1 LAAGGADRAIV
12 SVSASIRAVVAAT
25 TQEPGAGLM
34 VASVSALT
42 SSTQASSY
50 YEADDYYAEGGLSPS
65 EWQGAGA
72 EALGLSGEVDR
83 DQFRELLDGRIGD
96 QQLGTYRDGQL
107 EHRPG
112 WDVTLS
118 APKSVSIMAEV
129 AGDRRLIAAHGQ
141 AVKTAM
147 AHVEQHMAATRIR
160 DGGTVTRKA
169 TGNLVVASFQHGTSR
184 AQDPQLHT
192 HNVIMNATRGED
204 GTWRSLE
211 PRAIY
216 QLQKQIGA
224 IYRQELALKVR
235 ELGYEI
241 EVGKDSL
248 FEIRGVSAEVIGAFS
263 TRSIEIEAALGERG
277 TSRDMASAAEK
288 QVAALDTRQAK
299 VATDQAALVA
309 DWRETA
315 SAAGFGTDA
324 RLAMVRQAEANAASP
339 AHRADMAEQAMT
351 ADRAVAYA
359 ADKLRERQSVFSA
372 AALQEEAGRI
382 GLGKVGYAEIGAAID
397 TATKQGELIDR
408 TYLDRR
414 GAEFA
419 GFTTRQNVETEAKML
434 RIEAE
439 GRGALSPVASPL
451 AAAKAVASAA
461 TQAERAGFGWNA
473 DQRAAT
479 AQLLTSRNRIT
490 AVQGYAGTA
499 KTTTVLATFAREAEA
514 RGVSVV
520 ALAPTASAAMVL
532 GEALGAHSDTVA
544 RHLLA
549 PERPHQGQPAA
560 WIVDEASLLSARDT
574 ARLFDLA
581 DKHDARV
588 ILVGDVKQLGSVE
601 AGAAFAQLQSAGI
614 ETAKLGEIVRQTNAA
629 AKEAVLASIEG
640 DARKALAALD
650 RGGGQIVENADRAE
664 RFAAIAERYAGL
676 GKAGRA
682 RALVIEPSREGRD
695 ALTADIRGALSRSG
709 ALIGPAV
716 AMEALANKGLTRA
729 EARDPMSYDKGDI
742 VRFTRDYADKGVTRG
757 DAYRVESIDA
767 AKAFIALKSE
777 DGREVDWRLRQWGA
791 GKAQAFAP
799 QPLDLKTGDSIR
811 FTRNDR
817 EAGRVNG
824 GRGEVIAVDEQTR
837 TATIQKPSG
846 RTETLNLD
854 AARDRHIA
862 HAYVETAFAA
872 QGRTADHVIIHADS
886 KATNLVDQKSFYV
899 GISRAKESSTIFTD
913 DRGKLASAIYERAG
927 QVQTAI
933 AQAAMHTPAADKAA
947 WAGLG

>member
-1 LAAGGADRAIV
+1 
-12 SVSASIRAVVAAT
+12 
-25 TQEPGAGLM
+25 M

-42 SSTQASSY
+42 SSAQASSY

-65 EWQGAGA
+65 TWQGAGA

-83 DQFRELLDGRIGD
+83 DQFRDLLDGKIGE
-96 QQLGTYRDGQL
+96 QQLGTARDGQL

-129 AGDRRLIAAHGQ
+129 AGDRRLISAHGE

-147 AHVEQHMAATRIR
+147 AHVERHMAATRVR
-160 DGGTVTRKA
+160 DGGSVSRET

-216 QLQKQIGA
+216 QLQKQIGG
-224 IYRQELALKVR
+224 IYRQQLALKVR

-241 EVGKDSL
+241 ETGKDSL
-248 FEIRGVSAEVIGAFS
+248 FEIKGVSAEVVDAFS
-263 TRSIEIEAALGERG
+263 TRSAEIEAALSERG
-277 TSRDMASAAEK
+277 TSRDAASAAEK
-288 QVAALDTRQAK
+288 QIAALDTRQAK
-299 VATDQAALVA
+299 VATDHAALVA
-309 DWRETA
+309 HWRGTA
-315 SAAGFGTDA
+315 SAAGFSSEA
-324 RLAMVRQAEANAASP
+324 RLAMVREAEALAAS
-339 AHRADMAEQAMT
+339 AGHRADMAAESMI
-351 ADRAVAYA
+351 ADRAVAHA
-359 ADKLRERQSVFSA
+359 ADKLGERQSVFSA
-372 AALQEEAGRI
+372 ATLQEEAGRI
-382 GLGKVGYAEIGAAID
+382 GLGKVGYDEIGAAIS
-397 TATKQGELIDR
+397 AAKQGELIDR

-439 GRGALSPVASPL
+439 GRGALARIASPL
-451 AAAKAVASAA
+451 AAAKAVAVAA

-479 AQLLTSRNRIT
+479 EQLLISRNRIT

-520 ALAPTASAAMVL
+520 ALAPTASAALVL
-532 GEALGAHSDTVA
+532 GEALGARSDTVA
-544 RHLLA
+544 RHLLS
-549 PERPHQGQPAA
+549 PERLHQDQPAA

-601 AGAAFAQLQSAGI
+601 AGAAFTQLQGAGM
-614 ETAKLGEIVRQTNAA
+614 ETAKLSEIVRQTNAA
-629 AKEAVLASIEG
+629 TKEAVLASIEG
-640 DARKALAALD
+640 DAKKALVALD
-650 RGGGQIVENADRAE
+650 RGGGRVIENSDRAE
-664 RFAAIAERYAGL
+664 RFVAISERYAGL
-676 GKAGRA
+676 DKADRA
-682 RALVIEPSREGRD
+682 RTLVIEPSREGRD
-695 ALTADIRGALSRSG
+695 ALTADIRAALTRSG
-709 ALIGPAV
+709 ALTGPAV
-716 AMEALANKGLTRA
+716 TVQGLANKGLTRA
-729 EARDPMSYDKGDI
+729 EARDPMSYDKGDV

-757 DAYRVESIDA
+757 EAYRVESIDP
-767 AKAFIALKSE
+767 AKAAIALKSE

-791 GKAQAFAP
+791 GKVQTFAP
-799 QPLDLKTGDSIR
+799 QPMDLKSGDSIR

-817 EAGRVNG
+817 EAGRING
-824 GRGEVIAVDEQTR
+824 GRGEVIAVDQQAR
-837 TATIQKPSG
+837 TAIIRTLNGK
-846 RTETLNLD
+846 TETLNLD

-872 QGRTADHVIIHADS
+872 QGRTADHVIVHADS
-886 KATNLVDQKSFYV
+886 RATNLVDQKSFYV
-899 GISRAKESSTIFTD
+899 GISRAKESATIFTN
-913 DRGKLASAIYERAG
+913 DRGKLMSAIGERAG

-933 AQAAMHTPAADKAA
+933 AQAAIASPVADKAIA
-947 WAGLG
+947 AGLG

>member
-1 LAAGGADRAIV
+1 
-12 SVSASIRAVVAAT
+12 
-25 TQEPGAGLM
+25 M

-42 SSTQASSY
+42 SSAQASSY

-65 EWQGAGA
+65 EWQGQGA
-72 EALGLSGEVDR
+72 KALGLSGEVDR
-83 DQFRELLDGRIGD
+83 DQFRDLLDGRIGE

-147 AHVEQHMAATRIR
+147 AHVEKHMAATRIR
-160 DGGTVTRKA
+160 DGGTVIREA
-169 TGNLVVASFQHGTSR
+169 TGNLVIASFQHATSR

-204 GTWRSLE
+204 GAWRSLE

-224 IYRQELALKVR
+224 IYRQELAFKVR

-241 EVGKDSL
+241 ETGKDSL
-248 FEIRGVSAEVIGAFS
+248 FEIKGVSAEVVGAFS
-263 TRSIEIEAALGERG
+263 TRSAEIEAALSERG
-277 TSRDMASAAEK
+277 TSRDTASAAEK

-299 VATDQAALVA
+299 AATDQAAIVA

-315 SAAGFGTDA
+315 SAAGLGMDA
-324 RLAMVRQAEANAASP
+324 RLAMVRKAEAHAASP
-339 AHRADMAEQAMT
+339 AHRADMAEQATM
-351 ADRAVAYA
+351 ADRAVAHA
-359 ADKLRERQSVFSA
+359 ADKLGERQSVFSA

-382 GLGKVGYAEIGAAID
+382 GLGKVGYVEIGAAID
-397 TATKQGELIDR
+397 TATKQGELIER
-408 TYLDRR
+408 TFLDRR
-414 GAEFA
+414 GAEFS
-419 GFTTRQNVETEAKML
+419 GFTTRQNVETEAMML
-434 RIEAE
+434 RVEAE
-439 GRGALSPVASPL
+439 GRGALAPITSPL
-451 AAAKAVASAA
+451 AAAKAVAGAA
-461 TQAERAGFGWNA
+461 AQAERAGFGWNA

-479 AQLLTSRNRIT
+479 EQLLTSHNRIT
-490 AVQGYAGTA
+490 ALQGYAGTA

-514 RGVSVV
+514 RGVHIV
-520 ALAPTASAAMVL
+520 ALAPTASAAIVL
-532 GEALGAHSDTVA
+532 GDALGARSDTVA
-544 RHLLA
+544 RHLLS
-549 PERPHQGQPAA
+549 PEQPRQGQPAA

-581 DKHDARV
+581 DKNDARI

-601 AGAAFAQLQSAGI
+601 AGAAFEQLQRAGM
-614 ETAKLGEIVRQTNAA
+614 ETGKLGEIVRQTNAA
-629 AKEAVLASIEG
+629 TKEAVWASIEG
-640 DARKALAALD
+640 DAKKALAALD
-650 RGGGQIVENADRAE
+650 RGGGQIIENADRAE

-676 GKAGRA
+676 DKAARA
-682 RALVIEPSREGRD
+682 RTLIIEPSREGRD
-695 ALTADIRGALSRSG
+695 ALTADIRASLTKSG
-709 ALIGPAV
+709 ALTGPGV
-716 AMEALANKGLTRA
+716 TVQGLANKGLTRA
-729 EARDPMSYDKGDI
+729 EARDPMSYDKGDV
-742 VRFTRDYADKGVTRG
+742 VRFTRNYADKGVARG
-757 DAYRVESIDA
+757 EAYSVECIDP
-767 AKAFIALKSE
+767 AKAAITLKSE

-791 GKAQAFAP
+791 GKVQAFAP

-824 GRGEVIAVDEQTR
+824 GRGEVVAVDKCAR
-837 TATIQKPSG
+837 TAIIQTARG
-846 RTETLNLD
+846 TTETLNLD
-854 AARDRHIA
+854 SARDRHIS

-872 QGRTADHVIIHADS
+872 QGRTADHVIVHADS

-899 GISRAKESSTIFTD
+899 GISRAKESATIVTN
-913 DRGKLASAIYERAG
+913 DRPRLMSAINERAG

-933 AQAAMHTPAADKAA
+933 AQVHGSGPAASPPTLA
-947 WAGLG
+947 LGSVIGMG

>member
-1 LAAGGADRAIV
+1 
-12 SVSASIRAVVAAT
+12 
-25 TQEPGAGLM
+25 M
-34 VASVSALT
+34 VASVSALI

-83 DQFRELLDGRIGD
+83 DQFRELLDGRICD
-96 QQLGTYRDGQL
+96 QQLGTYRGGQL

-160 DGGTVTRKA
+160 DDGTVTRKA

-241 EVGKDSL
+241 ETGKDSL
-248 FEIRGVSAEVIGAFS
+248 FEIKGVSADVIGAFS
-263 TRSIEIEAALGERG
+263 TRSAEIEAALGERG
-277 TSRDMASAAEK
+277 TSRVAASAAEK
-288 QVAALDTRQAK
+288 QIAALDTRQAK
-299 VATDQAALVA
+299 VATDYASLVA
-309 DWRETA
+309 DWRGTA
-315 SAAGFGTDA
+315 SAAGFGIDA
-324 RLAMVRQAEANAASP
+324 RLAMVRQAEAHAASP
-339 AHRADMAEQAMT
+339 AHRADMAEQATM

-359 ADKLRERQSVFSA
+359 ADKLGERQSVFSA

-382 GLGKVGYAEIGAAID
+382 GLAKVSYAEIGAAID
-397 TATKQGELIDR
+397 TAAKQGELIGR

-419 GFTTRQNVETEAKML
+419 GFTTRQNVETETKML

-439 GRGALSPVASPL
+439 GRVALAPIASPL

-479 AQLLTSRNRIT
+479 EQLLTSRNRIT

-499 KTTTVLATFAREAEA
+499 KTTTVLATFAREVEA

-532 GEALGAHSDTVA
+532 GEALGARSDTVA
-544 RHLLA
+544 RHLLS
-549 PERPHQGQPAA
+549 PERSHLGQSAA

-581 DKHDARV
+581 DKHNARI

-601 AGAAFAQLQSAGI
+601 AGAAFAQLQSAGM

-629 AKEAVLASIEG
+629 TKEAVLASIEG
-640 DARKALAALD
+640 DAKNALAALD
-650 RGGGQIVENADRAE
+650 RGGGQIIESADRAE

-676 GKAGRA
+676 AKASRA
-682 RALVIEPSREGRD
+682 RTLVIEPSREGRD
-695 ALTADIRGALSRSG
+695 ALTADIRAALTRRE
-709 ALIGPAV
+709 ALTGPAV
-716 AMEALANKGLTRA
+716 TMQSLANKGLTRA
-729 EARDPMSYDKGDI
+729 EARDPLSYDKGDV
-742 VRFTRDYADKGVTRG
+742 VRFARDYADKGVKRG
-757 DAYRVESIDA
+757 EAYRVESIDP
-767 AKAFIALKSE
+767 AKAAVALKSE

-791 GKAQAFAP
+791 GKSQAFAP
-799 QPLDLKTGDSIR
+799 QPLDLKSGESIR

-837 TATIQKPSG
+837 TAIIQTPDGK
-846 RTETLNLD
+846 TETLNLD
-854 AARDRHIA
+854 SACDRHIA
-862 HAYVETAFAA
+862 HAYVDTAFAA

-899 GISRAKESSTIFTD
+899 GISRAKESATIFTN
-913 DRGKLASAIYERAG
+913 DRGKLVSAINERAG
-927 QVQTAI
+927 QLQTAI
-933 AQAAMHTPAADKAA
+933 AQAAMPTPVAEKAMG
-947 WAGLG
+947 AGIG

>member
-1 LAAGGADRAIV
+1 
-12 SVSASIRAVVAAT
+12 
-25 TQEPGAGLM
+25 M

-42 SSTQASSY
+42 SSAQASSY

-65 EWQGAGA
+65 EWRGAGA
-72 EALGLSGEVDR
+72 EELGLTGEVDR
-83 DQFRELLDGRIGD
+83 EQFRELLDGRIGE
-96 QQLGTYRDGQL
+96 QQLGTFRDGQL

-147 AHVEQHMAATRIR
+147 AHVEKHMAATRVR
-160 DGGTVTRKA
+160 DIGAVSREA

-192 HNVIMNATRGED
+192 HNVIMNATKGGD

-241 EVGKDSL
+241 ETGKDSL
-248 FEIRGVSAEVIGAFS
+248 FEIKGVSSEVVGAFS
-263 TRSIEIEAALGERG
+263 TRSAEIEVALGERG
-277 TSRDMASAAEK
+277 TSRDAASAAEK
-288 QVAALDTRQAK
+288 QIAALDTRQAK
-299 VATDQAALVA
+299 VATDHAALVA
-309 DWRETA
+309 DWRGTA
-315 SAAGFGTDA
+315 TAAGFGPEA
-324 RLAMVRQAEANAASP
+324 RMAIVREAEARAVSAE
-339 AHRADMAEQAMT
+339 HRADMTGGSTT
-351 ADRAVAYA
+351 ADRAVAHA
-359 ADKLRERQSVFSA
+359 ANKLGERQSVFSA

-397 TATKQGELIDR
+397 AATKQGELIDR
-408 TYLDRR
+408 TFLDRR
-414 GAEFA
+414 GAEFS
-419 GFTTRQNVETEAKML
+419 GFTTRQNIETEAKML
-434 RIEAE
+434 RVEAE
-439 GRGALSPVASPL
+439 GRGALAPIASPL
-451 AAAKAVASAA
+451 AAAKAVAGAA
-461 TQAERAGFGWNA
+461 AQAERAGFGWNA

-479 AQLLTSRNRIT
+479 EQLLTSHNRIT
-490 AVQGYAGTA
+490 ALQGYAGTA
-499 KTTTVLATFAREAEA
+499 KTTTVLAAFAREAEE
-514 RGVSVV
+514 RGVPVV

-532 GEALGAHSDTVA
+532 GDALGARSDTVA
-544 RHLLA
+544 RHLLSA
-549 PERPHQGQPAA
+549 ERPHQGEPAA

-581 DKHDARV
+581 DKHDARI

-601 AGAAFAQLQSAGI
+601 AGTAFAQLQGAGM

-629 AKEAVLASIEG
+629 TKEAVLASIEG
-640 DARKALAALD
+640 DAKKALAALD
-650 RGGGQIVENADRAE
+650 RGGGQIIESAERAE
-664 RFAAIAERYAGL
+664 RFAAIAERYAGMD
-676 GKAGRA
+676 KASRA
-682 RALVIEPSREGRD
+682 RTLVIEPSREGRD
-695 ALTADIRGALSRSG
+695 ALTADIRAALTKSGVLTGAGITVES
-709 ALIGPAV
+709 
-716 AMEALANKGLTRA
+716 LANKGLTRA
-729 EARDPMSYDKGDI
+729 EARDPMSYDRGDI
-742 VRFTRDYADKGVTRG
+742 VRFTRDYAHKGVMRG
-757 DAYRVESIDA
+757 EAYRVERIDP
-767 AKAFIALKSE
+767 AKSAIALKSE
-777 DGREVDWRLRQWGA
+777 DGRVVDWRLRQWGA
-791 GKAQAFAP
+791 GNVQTFAP
-799 QPLDLKTGDSIR
+799 QAMDLKTGESIR

-817 EAGRVNG
+817 EAGRING
-824 GRGEVIAVDEQTR
+824 ARGEVIAVDEQSR
-837 TATIQKPSG
+837 TATIQTLGG

-872 QGRTADHVIIHADS
+872 QGRTADHVMIHADS
-886 KATNLVDQKSFYV
+886 KAINLVDQKSFYV
-899 GISRAKESSTIFTD
+899 GISRAKESATIFTN
-913 DRGKLASAIYERAG
+913 DRGKLVSAINERAG

-933 AQAAMHTPAADKAA
+933 AQAAMPTPAADKAV

>member
-1 LAAGGADRAIV
+1 
-12 SVSASIRAVVAAT
+12 
-25 TQEPGAGLM
+25 M

-42 SSTQASSY
+42 SSAQASSY

-83 DQFRELLDGRIGD
+83 DQFRDLLDGKIGE

-129 AGDRRLIAAHGQ
+129 AGDRRLIAAHGE

-147 AHVEQHMAATRIR
+147 AHVETHMAATRIR
-160 DGGTVTRKA
+160 DGGTVTRAA

-192 HNVIMNATRGED
+192 HNVIMNATRGDD
-204 GTWRSLE
+204 GAWRSLE

-248 FEIRGVSAEVIGAFS
+248 FEIKGVSGEVIGAFS
-263 TRSIEIEAALGERG
+263 TRSAEIEAALGERG
-277 TSRDMASAAEK
+277 TTRDAASAAEK
-288 QVAALDTRQAK
+288 QIVALDTRQAK
-299 VATDQAALVA
+299 VATDHAALVA

-315 SAAGFGTDA
+315 SAAGFGPDA
-324 RLAMVRQAEANAASP
+324 RLAMVRQAEAHAASP
-339 AHRADMAEQAMT
+339 AHRADMAEQATM
-351 ADRAVAYA
+351 ADRAVAHA
-359 ADKLRERQSVFSA
+359 ADKLGERQSVFSA

-382 GLGKVGYAEIGAAID
+382 GLGKVSYAEIGAAID
-397 TATKQGELIDR
+397 VATKQGELIDR
-408 TYLDRR
+408 TFLDRR

-439 GRGALSPVASPL
+439 GRGALSPIASPL
-451 AAAKAVASAA
+451 AAAKVVASAA

-479 AQLLTSRNRIT
+479 EQLLTSRNRIT

-499 KTTTVLATFAREAEA
+499 KTSTVLATFAREAEA

-532 GEALGAHSDTVA
+532 GEALGARSDTVA
-544 RHLLA
+544 RHLLS
-549 PERPHQGQPAA
+549 PERPHQGQSVA

-581 DKHDARV
+581 DKHDARI

-601 AGAAFAQLQSAGI
+601 AGAAFAQLQGAGM

-629 AKEAVLASIEG
+629 TKEAVLASVEG

-650 RGGGQIVENADRAE
+650 RGGGQIIENADRAD

-676 GKAGRA
+676 DKEARA
-682 RALVIEPSREGRD
+682 RTLVIEPSREGRD
-695 ALTADIRGALSRSG
+695 ALTANIRAALARSG
-709 ALIGPAV
+709 ALTGPAV
-716 AMEALANKGLTRA
+716 AMQSLAKKGLTRA
-729 EARDPMSYDKGDI
+729 EARDPLSYDKGDV
-742 VRFTRDYADKGVTRG
+742 VRFTRDYADKGVIRG
-757 DAYRVESIDA
+757 KAYHVESIDP
-767 AKAFIALKSE
+767 AKAAVALRSE

-791 GKAQAFAP
+791 GKVQAFEP
-799 QPLDLKTGDSIR
+799 QPMDLKTGDAIR

-824 GRGEVIAVDEQTR
+824 GRGEVVAVHEQTR
-837 TATIQKPSG
+837 TATIQTPDG

-862 HAYVETAFAA
+862 HAYVDTAFAA

-886 KATNLVDQKSFYV
+886 GATNLVDQKSFYV
-899 GISRAKESSTIFTD
+899 GISRAKESATIFTND
-913 DRGKLASAIYERAG
+913 CGKLVSAISERAG

-933 AQAAMHTPAADKAA
+933 AQAAMPTPVAEKAMG
-947 WAGLG
+947 AGIG